1 MTPPAPPAVETHDL
15 TRRFGPLTA
24 VNRLT
29 LRIERG
35 EVFGLLGPNGSGKTT
50 TIRMLC
56 GLLDPS
62 EGSARVAEIDV
73 TVAPEQIKQRIGYM
87 SQKFGLYEDLTVSE
101 NLDFYAGVYGLVG
114 AARRARVGEVIA
126 FIGVQDRLSQLAAQL
141 SGGWKQRLALGC
153 ALLHRPAVLFLDE
166 PTAGVDPAARR
177 RFWRAIHDLAEQG
190 TTVLVTTHYMDEAER
205 CGRLGMMSGG
215 NLIALGTP
223 AEVAAQVGGRTLEDA
238 FVILQ
243 ERDER

>member
-1 MTPPAPPAVETHDL
+1 MIQAAVETHDL
-15 TRRFGPLTA
+15 TRRFGSLTA
-24 VNRLT
+24 VRQLT
-29 LRIERG
+29 LRIEKG

-56 GLLDPS
+56 GLLEPS
-62 EGSARVAEIDV
+62 AGWAMVAGIDV

-87 SQKFGLYEDLTVSE
+87 SQTFGLYEDLTVAE
-101 NLDFYAGVYGLVG
+101 NLDFYAGVYGLKG
-114 AARRARVGEVIA
+114 NARSERLGEVID
-126 FIGVQDRLSQLAAQL
+126 FIGLTGRLRQLAGQL

-153 ALLHRPAVLFLDE
+153 ALLHRPVVLFLDE

-177 RFWRAIHDLAEQG
+177 NFWRAIYELARQG

-205 CGRLGMMSGG
+205 CARLAMMSGG
-215 NLIALGTP
+215 HLIALGTP
-223 AEVAAQVGGRTLEDA
+223 AEVAAQFGGKTLEDA
-238 FVILQ
+238 FIILQ